1 MRPRIAALAL
11 LAVMAGC
18 VGGDDDP
25 AAPTS
30 PASSTPATAIAT
42 VTPTPFVTAT
52 PPPPSPSM
60 TPTPLVTATPSP
72 SASRTATSTTA
83 TPTQAI
89 TVQVLADAVPVHVGA
104 NARTHVIGT
113 LARGDVAEVLGF
125 DKFRVDGFVGLAGI
139 GWVRYDP
146 SSIELSAPPKEVPHY
161 FGHILDPA
169 HLPGTRTGVATVDRV
184 LDLLDDGDAAG
195 LIALAPASPVP
206 CVQPGQ
212 FDGPVCP
219 DGTEPGTPVDAF
231 TSLTCHGEHDPTAER
246 AIGALVRGNPEPR
259 RGVRRLRALERRPAR
274 LRGDRVPHRSVLGGG
289 RRGRR
294 GGPHRLH
301 AAQLRA

>member
-1 MRPRIAALAL
+1 M
-11 LAVMAGC
+11 
-18 VGGDDDP
+18 
-25 AAPTS
+25 
-30 PASSTPATAIAT
+30 
-42 VTPTPFVTAT
+42 
-52 PPPPSPSM
+52 
-60 TPTPLVTATPSP
+60 
-72 SASRTATSTTA
+72 
-83 TPTQAI
+83 
-89 TVQVLADAVPVHVGA
+89 QVLADAVPVHVGA

-146 SSIELSAPPKEVPHY
+146 SLIELSAPPKEVPNY

-246 AIGALVRGNPEPR
+246 AIGALVRGNPSPVEVFAVYALSSDDRLGFEETEFLIVLSSAGAAAVDAEGLIAFTLRSCGPETLLPSSESTFLLPPVPR
-259 RGVRRLRALERRPAR
+259 PLREERSATSPI
-274 LRGDRVPHRSVLGGG
+274 
-289 RRGRR
+289 
-294 GGPHRLH
+294 
-301 AAQLRA
+301 Q